1 MENKNPNNVTEVQNL
16 SHMDLINLMYD
27 VLEDNVQEGGQ
38 GNQHLLLEVPVELS
52 RGTLLAQQRP
62 VSVA

>member
-1 MENKNPNNVTEVQNL
+1 
-16 SHMDLINLMYD
+16 MDLINLMYD